1 MKLFNLKLF
10 NDNVFLKKAVNVFFS
25 NWLVFFIDF
34 FTGVL
39 IVNFY
44 GSIGKGQF
52 SGLIAF
58 VGVLAAA
65 FSLGL
70 NNSKVYFENKK
81 ILSKDTSFTI
91 QIYYQL
97 LLTVFL
103 FPVFLFFKNELASFL
118 EIDINYLSILFCF
131 IVLYVN
137 TQIISLFFNTGFLG
151 SGQVNKFRKLKF
163 FISSIKLMS
172 ILLCVYF
179 NLDIVYSIISIT
191 FLEIVLTLYLIFDQ
205 KLSLVERASINIH
218 QLKEFIV
225 FGIKANLTVVIN
237 NVMRRFDYFIITSFL
252 GVSVLGKYSVALI
265 FFTLVLSI
273 SQAINGLLF
282 GELTRKEKPKKQIF
296 NLLWLIFFISSFIGI
311 VLMFLVKPFLS
322 IFYGIE
328 FVDAAPVARILIIA
342 GVIQGSSGVFKVS
355 LISKNKS
362 QLNNLEQLITGTVQ
376 IFLMYIIIERFNLVG
391 IAYSILVGSIVSFSL
406 RYFFYEKN

>member
-1 MKLFNLKLF
+1 MKLFNLKVF
-10 NDNVFLKKAVNVFFS
+10 NDNVFLKKAINVFFS

-81 ILSKDTSFTI
+81 ILSRDTSFTI

-151 SGQVNKFRKLKF
+151 SGQVNKFRKLKI

-172 ILLCVYF
+172 ILLT
-179 NLDIVYSIISIT
+179 IT
-191 FLEIVLTLYLIFDQ
+191 LI
-205 KLSLVERASINIH
+205 
-218 QLKEFIV
+218 
-225 FGIKANLTVVIN
+225 
-237 NVMRRFDYFIITSFL
+237 
-252 GVSVLGKYSVALI
+252 
-265 FFTLVLSI
+265 
-273 SQAINGLLF
+273 
-282 GELTRKEKPKKQIF
+282 
-296 NLLWLIFFISSFIGI
+296 
-311 VLMFLVKPFLS
+311 
-322 IFYGIE
+322 
-328 FVDAAPVARILIIA
+328 
-342 GVIQGSSGVFKVS
+342 
-355 LISKNKS
+355 
-362 QLNNLEQLITGTVQ
+362 
-376 IFLMYIIIERFNLVG
+376 
-391 IAYSILVGSIVSFSL
+391 
-406 RYFFYEKN
+406 

>member
-1 MKLFNLKLF
+1 VKLFNLKLF